1 MLMGSVTTDE
11 AKTGDVLSIIEFQIY
26 IISVK

>member
-1 MLMGSVTTDE
+1 MLMVSVTTDE
-11 AKTGDVLSIIEFQIY
+11 TKTGDVLSIIGFQIY